1 MISMSDDEF
10 LIAFERCTL
19 YRSQWTHEA
28 HLRMAWLYL
37 NRYSLG
43 ESIERARN
51 GIRRLNSFF
60 QIIAG
65 SLGQEPKDGYHD
77 TITVAFVRLIA
88 SRLKINETFLEF
100 RDRNL
105 DLFDR
110 KLTALLQFYSNDL
123 LHSLTAKEQFTE
135 PNLRKLPV

>member
-1 MISMSDDEF
+1 MSDDDF
-10 LIAFERCTL
+10 LEAFERCTL

-37 NRYSLG
+37 ARYSLN
-43 ESIERARN
+43 ESIELARI

-60 QIIAG
+60 QSIARG
-65 SLGQEPKDGYHD
+65 LGQDTRDGYHD

-88 SRLKINETFLEF
+88 SRLKKNETFLDF
-100 RDRNL
+100 RARNP

-123 LHSLTAKEQFTE
+123 LHSLAAKERFIE
-135 PNLRKLPV
+135 PNVRKLP